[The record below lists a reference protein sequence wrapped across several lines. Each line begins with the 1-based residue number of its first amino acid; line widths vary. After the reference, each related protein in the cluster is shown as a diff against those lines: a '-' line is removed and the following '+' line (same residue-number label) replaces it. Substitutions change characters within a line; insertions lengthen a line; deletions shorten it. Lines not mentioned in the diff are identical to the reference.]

1 MENIK
6 IGSIAAIFLVITIM
20 INHICL
26 NLPKNIV
33 DNNSSSTPLN
43 IIYISILAIILV
55 LLICNLFKRFPGQ
68 DILDISNFLFG
79 KQFKFLVGILFL
91 IYLLSTGGI
100 FLRDFCEA
108 LKIIYF
114 SQTQIYYILL
124 LFIITVAIVAKLGD
138 RAIIRANLL
147 LLPITLL
154 GITFIFIANIKN
166 LVPQKIFPLL
176 GYGFNKTFIEG
187 LGNLYAFGNISVLYF
202 LPSYLKDIKQFKK
215 VSIISIVISCI
226 YLLLCLSLLLIM
238 FTFILS
244 NQEIMPL
251 YLASRFIEFGTFFQR
266 VDAIFLLI
274 WIWTMVLHLAIL
286 IMLSIKIFQ
295 KITIIKNRNIIIY
308 FFSFIVF
315 IISLIPKNLVQ
326 INFFENVIYKDIVLY
341 FVLLSCILILLFAN
355 IKYKLINKKKEK
367 KEEILLEH

>member
-6 IGSIAAIFLVITIM
+6 IGSIAAIFLVVTIM

-33 DNNSSSTPLN
+33 DNNSSSTPIN

-79 KQFKFLVGILFL
+79 KHFKFLVGILFL
-91 IYLLSTGGI
+91 AYLLSTGGI
-100 FLRDFCEA
+100 FLRYFCEA

-124 LFIITVAIVAKLGD
+124 LFIITVIIVAKLGD
-138 RAIIRANLL
+138 KAIIRSNLL

-176 GYGFNKTFIEG
+176 GYGFDKTFIEG
-187 LGNLYAFGNISVLYF
+187 LENLYAFGNIAVLYF

-215 VSIISIVISCI
+215 ISIISIVISCV

-274 WIWTMVLHLAIL
+274 WIWTMVLHLSIFM
-286 IMLSIKIFQ
+286 MLSIKIFQ

-367 KEEILLEH
+367 KEEILLEQ